1 MGGINKAHS
10 PGRVPHVPPDFLWSL
25 VALANFM
32 RLSLLKAAH
41 AVMEWSR
48 VQEIRVA
55 WAYMGRKRWGAAP
68 SIVPTLRA
76 NGSWPEREPWYMEY
90 FDSPAC
96 AMHLKTVPET
106 FSAAA
111 VCCKNYFEQARCMVK
126 QAGKRGRPPT
136 PDQPGKMDI
145 RTVAQLA
152 NVSIAT
158 VSRTINR
165 VSTVNPKMAKRV
177 WEAIE
182 KLDYFPNTQA
192 RALVSGR
199 SRLLG
204 LIVSEITNPFFP
216 ELIQGFEDIAVEHG
230 YEILISSTNYDP
242 RRMSLCIRRMLER
255 RAEGVAVMTFGVEKP
270 LLEQL
275 AERKVPLVFVDVGPE
290 RPGISLL
297 RVDYRHGI
305 QQGVQH
311 LAVMGH
317 RDIAFISGPKRL
329 HSAQSRLAAFTSSLE
344 ECGIAPN
351 PAWLVEGDHTME
363 GGIEAMDGLLKSR
376 HLPTAVMCSND
387 MTAIGVLHKLY
398 RAGLRVPDD
407 LSVIGFD
414 DIRIAKVTIPP
425 LTTIQMSCFELA
437 RAAVTALRALVEEGG
452 EPKRSYKINTH
463 LVVREST
470 GLPKGTLRDLR
481 KAQKSGKRH

>member
-1 MGGINKAHS
+1 MAKKAEKKT
-10 PGRVPHVPPDFLWSL
+10 RI
-25 VALANFM
+25 
-32 RLSLLKAAH
+32 
-41 AVMEWSR
+41 AVEGSR
-48 VQEIRVA
+48 
-55 WAYMGRKRWGAAP
+55 
-68 SIVPTLRA
+68 
-76 NGSWPEREPWYMEY
+76 
-90 FDSPAC
+90 D
-96 AMHLKTVPET
+96 
-106 FSAAA
+106 
-111 VCCKNYFEQARCMVK
+111 
-126 QAGKRGRPPT
+126 
-136 PDQPGKMDI
+136 KMDI
-145 RTVAQLA
+145 RTVARMA

-165 VSTVNPKMAKRV
+165 VATVNPKMAKRV

-216 ELIQGFEDIAVEHG
+216 ELIQRFEDIAVEHG

-242 RRMSLCIRRMLER
+242 ARMALCIRRMLER

-297 RVDYRHGI
+297 RVDYHHGI
-305 QQGVQH
+305 RQGVQH
-311 LAVMGH
+311 LAALGH
-317 RDIAFISGPKRL
+317 RQIAFVSGPKRL
-329 HSAQSRLAAFTSSLE
+329 HSAQSRVAAFSKSLA
-344 ECGIAPN
+344 ECAIAAD
-351 PAWLVEGDHTME
+351 PAWIVEGDHTME
-363 GGIEAMDGLLKSR
+363 GGMDAMDRLLKVKP
-376 HLPTAVMCSND
+376 LPTAVMCSND

-414 DIRIAKVTIPP
+414 DIHIAQVTIPP
-425 LTTIQMSCFELA
+425 LTTIQMSCLELA
-437 RAAVTALRALVEEGG
+437 RAAVTALRAHVEEGG
-452 EPKRSYKINTH
+452 DAKRHYKINTH

-470 GLPKGTLRDLR
+470 GFPRGTMLHLR
-481 KAQKSGKRH
+481 KRGKDAKRTPAAQARKTAPAD

>member
-1 MGGINKAHS
+1 
-10 PGRVPHVPPDFLWSL
+10 V
-25 VALANFM
+25 
-32 RLSLLKAAH
+32 
-41 AVMEWSR
+41 
-48 VQEIRVA
+48 
-55 WAYMGRKRWGAAP
+55 
-68 SIVPTLRA
+68 
-76 NGSWPEREPWYMEY
+76 
-90 FDSPAC
+90 
-96 AMHLKTVPET
+96 
-106 FSAAA
+106 
-111 VCCKNYFEQARCMVK
+111 
-126 QAGKRGRPPT
+126 
-136 PDQPGKMDI
+136 PGKLDI
-145 RTVAQLA
+145 RTVAKLA

-165 VSTVNPKMAKRV
+165 VSTVNPRMAKRV

-275 AERKVPLVFVDVGPE
+275 AERNVPLVFVDVGPE

-297 RVDYRHGI
+297 KVDYRHGI
-305 QQGVQH
+305 QQGVDH
-311 LAVMGH
+311 LAALGH
-317 RDIAFISGPKRL
+317 RDVAFISGPKRL
-329 HSAQSRLAAFTSSLE
+329 HSAQSRLVAFTRSIE
-344 ECGIAPN
+344 ECALELD
-351 PAWLVEGDHTME
+351 PAWIVEGDHTME
-363 GGIEAMDGLLKSR
+363 GGMAAMDQLLKAKQV
-376 HLPTAVMCSND
+376 PTAVMCSND

-398 RAGLRVPDD
+398 REGLKVPDD

-414 DIRIAKVTIPP
+414 DIHIAQVTIPP

-437 RAAVTALRALVEEGG
+437 RAAVTALRAHREEGL
-452 EPKRSYKINTH
+452 EPQRNYKIPTR
-463 LVVREST
+463 LIVREST
-470 GLPKGTLRDLR
+470 GAPKKQKGR
-481 KAQKSGKRH
+481 KAPGRKN